1 MSIFGDG
8 NKYPG
13 KEQDLGG
20 LNPIFRENLHTSAS
34 DSSGNLD

>member
-1 MSIFGDG
+1 MVI
-8 NKYPG
+8 KYPG

-20 LNPIFRENLHTSAS
+20 LNPVFRENPHTSVS